1 MHVRDVATL
10 FEVISHSVDRVR
22 VPYYVA
28 KLSLAP
34 PASSLPTPQP
44 LGHLA
49 PTMSLKYGLNLKK
62 AAPPKRKTIL
72 DDEPDEDEEDD
83 NVLQKGVAEEA
94 IDSFGAAPAKP
105 GLNVPSRSKP
115 LPKAKPGLPPKP
127 PSKRLNVDDE
137 DSRQD
142 ASAMAASKSAVK
154 AAEELDATIFDYDS
168 FHDAKSTVKEATRQD
183 AIDRKPKYINNLLDA
198 AARRKQDQQIARE
211 KQLQRER
218 ENEGEEFADKEKF
231 VTGAYKQ
238 QQEETRKLEEEEKKR
253 AEEEE
258 KRKRQMGGGM
268 QSFYRN
274 MMDQSE
280 KLHQDEIDAAM
291 KLEREGGVK
300 KIDEEKK
307 ASDAEIAAALRAKGI
322 NVQVNEEGAIA
333 DKRDLLNA
341 GLNVIPT
348 GKSGDGSRN
357 ADHLRANRPAQ
368 SAFPRK
374 DVGSREAQRERQ
386 SRMVEEQL
394 EAAAKRKREEDDE
407 QREKEERALKSK
419 KTEKDVGD
427 AKARYLARK
436 AAKEQAQG

>member
-1 MHVRDVATL
+1 MMLTGL
-10 FEVISHSVDRVR
+10 ELITKS
-22 VPYYVA
+22 
-28 KLSLAP
+28 LSYCKPHLH
-34 PASSLPTPQP
+34 LHFPTPQSP
-44 LGHLA
+44 TYLA
-49 PTMSLKYGLNLKK
+49 STMSLKYGLNLKK
-62 AAPPKRKTIL
+62 AAPPKRRTIL
-72 DDEPDEDEEDD
+72 DDEPDEDEDDD
-83 NVLQKGVAEEA
+83 NALQQGVTEEA
-94 IDSFGAAPAKP
+94 IDSFGAPPPKP
-105 GLNVPSRSKP
+105 GLSVPSRSKP
-115 LPKAKPGLPPKP
+115 PPKSKPGIPPKP
-127 PSKRLNVDDE
+127 PSRRFNADDE

-154 AAEELDATIFDYDS
+154 AAEEIDATIFDYDS
-168 FHDAKSTVKEATRQD
+168 FHDAKSTVLEAKKEATRQD

-218 ENEGEEFADKEKF
+218 ENEGDEFADKEKF

-238 QQEETRKLEEEEKKR
+238 QQEETRRLEEEEKKR

-280 KLHQDEIDAAM
+280 KIHQDEIDAAM

-300 KIDEEKK
+300 NIVEEKK

-341 GLNVIPT
+341 GLNVNPS
-348 GKSGDGSRN
+348 GRSGDVNRS

-394 EAAAKRKREEDDE
+394 EAAAKRKREEEDE
-407 QREKEERALKSK
+407 QREKEERAAKSK

>member
-1 MHVRDVATL
+1 MPHRQA
-10 FEVISHSVDRVR
+10 S
-22 VPYYVA
+22 
-28 KLSLAP
+28 P
-34 PASSLPTPQP
+34 PHLCLHYRTPHP
-44 LGHLA
+44 LGHFA

-62 AAPPKRKTIL
+62 AAPPKKRTLL

-83 NVLQKGVAEEA
+83 NVLQDQPAEEA
-94 IDSFGAAPAKP
+94 IDSFGISAPKKGL
-105 GLNVPSRSKP
+105 GLNVPARTKP
-115 LPKAKPGLPPKP
+115 QPKPKPGLSSKP
-127 PSKRLNVDDE
+127 PSKRFNLEDE
-137 DSRQD
+137 ESRQD
-142 ASAMAASKSAVK
+142 ASAMAASKNAVK
-154 AAEELDATIFDYDS
+154 AAEEIDASIFDYDS
-168 FHDAKSTVKEATRQD
+168 FHDAKSTVIEAKKEATRQD

-218 ENEGEEFADKEKF
+218 ENEGDEFADKEKF
-231 VTGAYKQ
+231 VTSAYKQ

-300 KIDEEKK
+300 NVDEQKK
-307 ASDAEIAAALRAKGI
+307 RTDAELAAELLAKGI
-322 NVQVNEEGAIA
+322 KVHVNEDGAIT
-333 DKRDLLNA
+333 DKRDLLTA
-341 GLNVIPT
+341 GLNVAPA
-348 GKSGDGSRN
+348 GKSADGSN
-357 ADHLRANRPAQ
+357 SADHLRSSNRPAQ

-374 DVGSREAQRERQ
+374 DAGSREAQRERQ

-394 EAAAKRKREEDDE
+394 EASAKRKREEEDE
-407 QREKEERALKSK
+407 QRAKEERDAKSK

-436 AAKEQAQG
+436 AAKEKAQG

>member
-1 MHVRDVATL
+1 MSIAVVLAGLGSETR
-10 FEVISHSVDRVR
+10 SPS
-22 VPYYVA
+22 
-28 KLSLAP
+28 SLEP
-34 PASSLPTPQP
+34 HHASTLPTPQP
-44 LGHLA
+44 LRHLA

-62 AAPPKRKTIL
+62 TAVPPKRKTIL
-72 DDEPDEDEEDD
+72 DDEPDDDEEDD
-83 NVLQKGVAEEA
+83 NVLQQGVAEEA

-115 LPKAKPGLPPKP
+115 PPKARPGIPLKP
-127 PSKRLNVDDE
+127 PSKRFNVDDE

-168 FHDAKSTVKEATRQD
+168 FHDAKSTVQEAKKEATRQD

-238 QQEETRKLEEEEKKR
+238 QQEETRRLEEEEKKR

-341 GLNVIPT
+341 GLNVIPS
-348 GKSGDGSRN
+348 GKSGDGNRS

-374 DVGSREAQRERQ
+374 DVGGREAQRERQ

-394 EAAAKRKREEDDE
+394 EAAAKRKREEEDE
-407 QREKEERALKSK
+407 QREKEERAAKSK